1 MCLLLREALT
11 VGRIAF
17 SPFFTSVE
25 LEIREA
31 KHRLKDEILNYCVIT
46 EAPKTTFGKARIHG
60 TLLNLCPLPT
70 LLSDA

>member
-31 KHRLKDEILNYCVIT
+31 KQRLKDEMLNYCVIT
-46 EAPKTTFGKARIHG
+46 EASCYPRT
-60 TLLNLCPLPT
+60 
-70 LLSDA
+70 